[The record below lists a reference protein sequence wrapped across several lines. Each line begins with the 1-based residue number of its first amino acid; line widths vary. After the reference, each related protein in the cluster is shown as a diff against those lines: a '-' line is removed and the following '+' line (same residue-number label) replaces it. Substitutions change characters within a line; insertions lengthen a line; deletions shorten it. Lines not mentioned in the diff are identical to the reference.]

1 MIVEPMPV
9 PNQKTDFWNGLS
21 FRARVMLSIG
31 IASTFATIG
40 IFQDFW
46 APGAPPWYW
55 VALHSAIAGSISLS
69 WAYTF
74 MWSKKFI
81 PMIVVTTLASV
92 GLGTW
97 TSYRYPNSLVT
108 DMAAWHTR
116 GSIEAFVCMILIA
129 VGYIFF
135 VRFIDTEGAEQLRLK
150 TEVNLAR
157 AIHEVLVPP
166 VHATYGRLEIFG
178 RSIASSEVGGDLLDV
193 FDGEHGVVV
202 TVADVSGHGVAAG
215 TMMAM
220 MKSAARVKLMDGAKL
235 DALVHDLNRV
245 MFQLKGDGMFVTIS
259 ALRFHADGAVEVA
272 VAGHLPLLRVSGA
285 NGNVDVLPN
294 EHVPLGILEDA
305 SFWSR
310 ELRGDAGDLFVLITD
325 GLTEVENSKGEEMGW
340 ERIRD
345 IAVSMQRQPLADIYA
360 AVMDAVTSHGKQE
373 DDQTLVLVRVV

>member
-1 MIVEPMPV
+1 
-9 PNQKTDFWNGLS
+9 
-21 FRARVMLSIG
+21 MLSVG

-55 VALHSAIAGSISLS
+55 VAVHCVIAGSISLS

-81 PMIVVTTLASV
+81 FMIVITTIASAV
-92 GLGTW
+92 LGTW
-97 TSYRYPNSLVT
+97 TSVQYPSSADT
-108 DMAAWHTR
+108 DIRAWHTR
-116 GSIEAFVCMILIA
+116 GAIEAFACMLLIA
-129 VGYIFF
+129 LGYIFF

-157 AIHEVLVPP
+157 EIHEVLVPP
-166 VHATYGRLEIFG
+166 VDAIHGRLEIYG

-193 FDGEHGVVV
+193 FEGDHGVVV
-202 TVADVSGHGVAAG
+202 TVADVSGHGVGAG

-235 DALVHDLNRV
+235 DALVRDLNRV
-245 MFQLKGDGMFVTIS
+245 MFQLKRDGMFVTIS
-259 ALRFHADGAVEVA
+259 ALRFHPDGSVEVA
-272 VAGHLPLLRVSGA
+272 VAGHLPVLRVRGS
-285 NGNVDVLPN
+285 NGEVDVLPN

-305 SFWSR
+305 SFSSR
-310 ELRGDAGDLFVLITD
+310 ELRGDPGDVFVLITD
-325 GLTEVENSKGEEMGW
+325 GLTEVENSRGEELGW

-345 IAVSMQRQPLADIYA
+345 IAASNRTRPLPDIHA

-373 DDQTLVLVRVV
+373 DDQTLVLIRVR

>member
-1 MIVEPMPV
+1 MPH
-9 PNQKTDFWNGLS
+9 PNQKSDFWRGLS
-21 FRARVMLSIG
+21 SKARVKLSVG

-40 IFQDFW
+40 VFQDFW

-55 VALHSAIAGSISLS
+55 VALHCVIAASISLS

-74 MWSKKFI
+74 MWSRRFI

-92 GLGTW
+92 VLGTW
-97 TSYRYPNSLVT
+97 TSFRYPESRIADLG
-108 DMAAWHTR
+108 AWHTR
-116 GSIEAFVCMILIA
+116 ASIEAFVCVVLIA
-129 VGYIFF
+129 VGYIYF

-193 FDGEHGVVV
+193 FEGDHGVVV

-272 VAGHLPLLRVSGA
+272 VAGHLPLLRVSLSSGDC
-285 NGNVDVLPN
+285 DVLPN

-310 ELRGDAGDLFVLITD
+310 ELRGESGDLFVLITD
-325 GLTEVENSKGEEMGW
+325 GLTEVEDAQGEELGW
-340 ERIRD
+340 QRIGD
-345 IAVSMQRQPLADIYA
+345 LAVSMRTRPLPDIHD
-360 AVMDAVTSHGKQE
+360 AVMDAVRSHGRQQ
-373 DDQTLVLVRVV
+373 DDQTLVLVRVT